1 MAGFIVC
8 EGVFIMSDI
17 ETGAV
22 STLRPAPAAAWAGGQ
37 AASPAREFFRHHGI
51 WALGVRLF
59 RRLSF
64 RLKAACI
71 SLAFGLPIIFLSLS
85 FWQAQ
90 QQELQV
96 VRKERAGVR
105 LMQLSQ
111 PLLLNL
117 LEVRNAT
124 RALLGG
130 YQPAA
135 ADLQAGR
142 VRVDEALEHL
152 GRAGSAELAELGLA
166 PQLQALRK
174 AWSQTADSPQGVDAQ
189 GRTVFGPVAAAVVEL
204 LQGVGDQSHLVL
216 DAELDGFYLVDAL
229 VLNLPRLAD
238 DLGQLWGWSTYGV
251 AKGFYS
257 AEQLRRYAVWDA
269 GVQNGLMA
277 LRSDF
282 RRAAMAR
289 PALAQTIPTA
299 ALDAVAAYRARVS
312 DPTRLLGS
320 SSPDQAYSLG
330 RDALHQALG
339 LADQGLRALDG
350 LLAEREDRL
359 LQLRLWLGALTV
371 FCLLL
376 AVYLFHCFFLV
387 MDGGLKEL
395 RRHLLAMTA
404 GDLRTRPEPWG
415 CDEAARLMNTLHDM
429 QASLCHIVAGVRDG
443 SGAILQAS
451 ADMAQ
456 GAVELARRTEQSAA
470 SLQTSA
476 SAMEQIAGTVR
487 QTAEHAGDAAGMA
500 HGNAGLAQ
508 QGSAQVQRLRLSIAG
523 VEQASGRMADITG
536 LIDSL
541 AFQTNILALN
551 AAVEAARAGEQGRG
565 FAVVAAEVRAL
576 AQRSAVAAK
585 EIRGLITANLERVQV
600 GGDQVEEVEA
610 TMARIAQS
618 AESMNQLLA
627 EIASGAAQQREGV
640 AQVGASVQELDGL
653 TQRNVALVERS
664 VASARALQQESG
676 ELVAGVERF
685 KLPEEAALAS

>member
-1 MAGFIVC
+1 
-8 EGVFIMSDI
+8 MSVHASEI
-17 ETGAV
+17 P
-22 STLRPAPAAAWAGGQ
+22 LRPAL
-37 AASPAREFFRHHGI
+37 EFFRHHGV

-71 SLAFGLPIIFLSLS
+71 SLAFGLPIVLLSLS
-85 FWQAQ
+85 FWQSQ
-90 QQELQV
+90 QQALET

-105 LMQLSQ
+105 LMAQAQ
-111 PLLLNL
+111 PLLLSL

-130 YQPAA
+130 YQPAE
-135 ADLQAGR
+135 ADLAQGR
-142 VRVDEALEHL
+142 QRVDAALT
-152 GRAGSAELAELGLA
+152 RLAQGGQEDLATLGLQ
-166 PQLQALRK
+166 PKLQALRT
-174 AWSQTADSPQGVDAQ
+174 AWSQAAQAPQGVDEQ
-189 GRTVFGPVAAAVVEL
+189 GRTVFGPVAAAVVDL
-204 LQGVGDQSHLVL
+204 LQGIGDNSRLVL
-216 DAELDGFYLVDAL
+216 DGELDGFYLVDAL

-238 DLGQLWGWSTYGV
+238 DLGQLWGWSTFGL
-251 AKGFYS
+251 AKGFYTP
-257 AEQLRRYAVWDA
+257 EQLRRYAVWDA
-269 GVQNGLMA
+269 GVQSGLQA
-277 LRSDF
+277 VRSDLQ
-282 RRAAMAR
+282 RAALAR
-289 PALAQTIPTA
+289 PALKQAVPVE
-299 ALDAVAAYRARVS
+299 ALDAVAAYRSEVG
-312 DPTRLLGS
+312 DPTRLLGTRTAE
-320 SSPDQAYSLG
+320 QAYRQG
-330 RDALHQALG
+330 HAALQQALG

-350 LLAEREDRL
+350 LLAEREVQQ
-359 LQLRLWLGALTV
+359 LQLRQWLGLATV
-371 FCLLL
+371 LGLVL
-376 AVYLFHCFFLV
+376 AAYLFHCFFLV

-395 RRHLLAMTA
+395 RRHMLAMTA

-476 SAMEQIAGTVR
+476 SALEQIAVTVR

-500 HGNAGLAQ
+500 TGNADLSQ
-508 QGSAQVQRLRLSIAG
+508 QGSTQVQRLRHSISG
-523 VEQASGRMADITG
+523 IEQASGRMADITG

-551 AAVEAARAGEQGRG
+551 AAVEAARAGEEGRG

-576 AQRSAVAAK
+576 AQRSAVASK
-585 EIRGLITANLERVQV
+585 EIRSLISANLERVQV
-600 GGDQVEEVEA
+600 GGEQVGEVEG
-610 TMARIAQS
+610 TMARIARS
-618 AESMNQLLA
+618 AEAMNQLLA
-627 EIASGAAQQREGV
+627 EIASGASLQREGV
-640 AQVGASVQELDGL
+640 AQVGVSVQELDGL

-664 VASARALQQESG
+664 VASAQALQQESG

-685 KLPEEAALAS
+685 KLPEGERLKA

>member
-1 MAGFIVC
+1 MN
-8 EGVFIMSDI
+8 EGMHIMIDRSI
-17 ETGAV
+17 EPEALRRP
-22 STLRPAPAAAWAGGQ
+22 TLD
-37 AASPAREFFRHHGI
+37 FFRHHGV

-59 RRLSF
+59 RRLTF

-71 SLAFGLPIIFLSLS
+71 SLAFGLPIVLLSLS

-90 QQELQV
+90 QEALET

-105 LMQLSQ
+105 LMAQAQ
-111 PLLLNL
+111 PLLLSL

-130 YQPAA
+130 HQPAE
-135 ADLQAGR
+135 ADLASGR
-142 VRVDEALEHL
+142 RRVDEALARL
-152 GRAGSAELAELGLA
+152 AQGSREDLAALGLA
-166 PQLQALRK
+166 PRLQALQA
-174 AWSQTADSPQGVDAQ
+174 AWAQTAQAPQGVDEQ

-204 LQGVGDQSHLVL
+204 LQGIGDNSRLVL

-238 DLGQLWGWSTYGV
+238 DLGQLWGWSTFGL
-251 AKGFYS
+251 AKGFYTP
-257 AEQLRRYAVWDA
+257 EQLRRYAVWDA
-269 GVQNGLMA
+269 GVQSGLQA
-277 LRSDF
+277 VRSDLQ
-282 RRAAMAR
+282 RAARAR
-289 PALAQTIPTA
+289 PSLKQAVPVE
-299 ALDAVAAYRARVS
+299 ALDAVAAYRSEVG
-312 DPTRLLGS
+312 DPTRLLGTRTAE
-320 SSPDQAYSLG
+320 QAYRQG
-330 RDALHQALG
+330 HAALQQALG

-350 LLAEREDRL
+350 LLAEREAHL
-359 LQLRLWLGALTV
+359 LTLRLWLGVATL
-371 FCLLL
+371 FCLAL
-376 AVYLFHCFFLV
+376 AAYLFHCFFLV

-395 RRHLLAMTA
+395 RRHMLAMTA

-415 CDEAARLMNTLHDM
+415 CDEAARLMHTLHDM

-476 SAMEQIAGTVR
+476 SAMEQIAVTVR

-500 HGNAGLAQ
+500 TGNADLAQ
-508 QGSAQVQRLRLSIAG
+508 QGSAQVQRLRHSIAG
-523 VEQASGRMADITG
+523 IEQASGRMADITG

-551 AAVEAARAGEQGRG
+551 AAVEAARAGEEGRG

-576 AQRSAVAAK
+576 AQRSALASK
-585 EIRGLITANLERVQV
+585 EIRSLISANLERVQAGGEQV
-600 GGDQVEEVEA
+600 GEVEA
-610 TMARIAQS
+610 TMARIARS
-618 AESMNQLLA
+618 AAAMNQLLA

-664 VASARALQQESG
+664 VASAQALQQESG

-685 KLPEEAALAS
+685 KLPEGELLAA